1 MQDGGVFLIDE
12 ISLAEDSVLE
22 RLNSV
27 LESERTLLVP
37 ERPEKQEEEG
47 RRKEGRKSKE
57 GEGEGVEIEPKEGFC
72 IVGTMNPGGD
82 FGKRELTP
90 ALRNRFTEVWTESI
104 TSKGYLEHAKGMI
117 RDALAQKWGVK
128 EEGEGR
134 REQLEREEGKRT
146 GEERIMGMEEERGG
160 EEGGGIEEER
170 REDGGGREN
179 ESRRV
184 ELISLRLWE
193 FVKYFN
199 LEVSS
204 QYSLEHRK
212 VTMRDVMGMIDFMDK
227 NKHLPLKDLY
237 FHVRSNLYF
246 HYLFQ
251 LDFRSFC
258 PGTNQSPPSSSHP
271 KIIPPSPPFFLHL

>member
-1 MQDGGVFLIDE
+1 MIGNAEVLESLLISSERLFDWQDGPLLQAMQEGGVFLIDE

-37 ERPEKQEEEG
+37 ERPERQDLGRSKEEEVKKIMEEGGRRWEEEG
-47 RRKEGRKSKE
+47 GGRKEEGRKMKE
-57 GEGEGVEIEPKEGFC
+57 EEGVEIEAKEGFC

-90 ALRNRFTEVWTESI
+90 ALRNRFTEIWTESI
-104 TSKGYLEHAKGMI
+104 TSKGYLDHAKGMI
-117 RDALAQKWGVK
+117 RDALGQKWGIR
-128 EEGEGR
+128 EEGR
-134 REQLEREEGKRT
+134 REEEEG
-146 GEERIMGMEEERGG
+146 GGMEEE
-160 EEGGGIEEER
+160 
-170 REDGGGREN
+170 GGR
-179 ESRRV
+179 V
-184 ELISLRLWE
+184 DQISLRLWE

-212 VTMRDVMGMIDFMDK
+212 VTMRDVMGMIDFLDK

-237 FHVRSNLYF
+237 FHVSSNL
-246 HYLFQ
+246 
-251 LDFRSFC
+251 
-258 PGTNQSPPSSSHP
+258 
-271 KIIPPSPPFFLHL
+271 